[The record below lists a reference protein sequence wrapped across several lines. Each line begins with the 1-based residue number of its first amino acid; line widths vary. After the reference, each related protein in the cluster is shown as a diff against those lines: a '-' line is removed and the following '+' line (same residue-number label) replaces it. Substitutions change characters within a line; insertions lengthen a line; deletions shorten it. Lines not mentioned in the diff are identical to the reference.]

1 LTVSSAITAGGASIA
16 NAEFVNVAQNGG
28 NGSVV
33 TGSGLMVSL
42 NSMTPAG
49 TGVPAG
55 SPVDF
60 LKINLTAASDG
71 AVNVSSIKLTSYDLG
86 SAIYIDDATFYDNG
100 VKVGTSKN
108 FNSDK
113 VATFNFATPITVA
126 AGTTKTLTVKATI
139 TNDMNGDGT
148 TTDPATGNYAIGIAA
163 ASDIIASAAT
173 VSGSFP
179 IRGNQMSIVS
189 GTNIGTV
196 TLGAVTDSDV
206 NANFGED
213 NVLLAGFDL
222 TANNE
227 PVLIQSLKFK
237 NGGTNT
243 AGIIS
248 NLKLYI
254 DGTEVATGTYA
265 DGYVT
270 FTLSNYR
277 IAKSDTVSVEVKG
290 DMGVTNVSDTVALY
304 VKDKN
309 DFVFLGQDYGFGVQ
323 LTDAGLAAIDSAT
336 TDAEV
341 STITLVA
348 GDFTIDMDKSSTGTP
363 TKDVK
368 AGDNDVVL
376 ATLTFKSNGEN
387 ATIEQIVGD
396 NNAADGND
404 FEIQGTGLGAGEI
417 ENVEMVDVATGG
429 VYDITATR
437 KSDTVWNLSMTDE
450 INLVKGVSKKF
461 LIRADMSDTVG
472 AEIDNNDTVKVVLDG
487 AAMTIKGDTSSTSIT
502 NITPSSVTSATATVK
517 DASLTWT
524 PVALTSTTVVGGAT
538 DVIVYQ
544 SKVKAGTSDGVKVQS
559 VKLSTTANSAVKF
572 SDANITKLDL
582 YLNGKLLKTSSND
595 IVEAV
600 NGDSVGTITFN
611 SLDSANYTVA
621 ANTEVDLVVKATF
634 ASSVTAGSFTLQAA
648 LAGDIT
654 ARSVTGNKTVT
665 SSDPAGGS
673 RAVTVAANGT
683 IKVELLTSDVKAD
696 EDSYLLAGSET
707 VADRYLGELK
717 FTVANE
723 PVKVTRLSLK
733 NNSTATNADLSTIKL
748 VKMVNGAPTVV
759 ASQLVAAN
767 GDVVFDPFDYTF
779 PADQATS
786 LFIVAVAKSMN
797 ADGDVSGTA
806 TYGRTVYYNIDPAD
820 DGVVA
825 KGVNSGADMTLILD
839 ADAGAV
845 ATGEWSAAAIKSKSN
860 IITGSMLNSVT
871 NAATDGTLAPG
882 SGVVIGKYTFVFENG
897 ANRDT
902 DNNELKAIF
911 DKLDVTFSKS
921 TGVVLT
927 NVKAHID
934 GTATKVADD
943 TADAASDTETTGTFT
958 WNALT
963 LQGLSGGGK
972 VDGSVTLVI
981 TADVAPS
988 ATDSEFV
995 QTKIAATATDIDF
1008 IGNGLT
1014 GGAALTTMYLPV
1026 QEVLGATYTE

>member
-1 LTVSSAITAGGASIA
+1 
-16 NAEFVNVAQNGG
+16 
-28 NGSVV
+28 
-33 TGSGLMVSL
+33 
-42 NSMTPAG
+42 
-49 TGVPAG
+49 
-55 SPVDF
+55 
-60 LKINLTAASDG
+60 
-71 AVNVSSIKLTSYDLG
+71 
-86 SAIYIDDATFYDNG
+86 
-100 VKVGTSKN
+100 
-108 FNSDK
+108 
-113 VATFNFATPITVA
+113 
-126 AGTTKTLTVKATI
+126 
-139 TNDMNGDGT
+139 
-148 TTDPATGNYAIGIAA
+148 
-163 ASDIIASAAT
+163 
-173 VSGSFP
+173 
-179 IRGNQMSIVS
+179 
-189 GTNIGTV
+189 
-196 TLGAVTDSDV
+196 
-206 NANFGED
+206 
-213 NVLLAGFDL
+213 
-222 TANNE
+222 
-227 PVLIQSLKFK
+227 
-237 NGGTNT
+237 
-243 AGIIS
+243 
-248 NLKLYI
+248 
-254 DGTEVATGTYA
+254 
-265 DGYVT
+265 
-270 FTLSNYR
+270 
-277 IAKSDTVSVEVKG
+277 
-290 DMGVTNVSDTVALY
+290 
-304 VKDKN
+304 
-309 DFVFLGQDYGFGVQ
+309 
-323 LTDAGLAAIDSAT
+323 
-336 TDAEV
+336 
-341 STITLVA
+341 
-348 GDFTIDMDKSSTGTP
+348 
-363 TKDVK
+363 
-368 AGDNDVVL
+368 
-376 ATLTFKSNGEN
+376 
-387 ATIEQIVGD
+387 
-396 NNAADGND
+396 
-404 FEIQGTGLGAGEI
+404 
-417 ENVEMVDVATGG
+417 
-429 VYDITATR
+429 
-437 KSDTVWNLSMTDE
+437 MTDE
-450 INLVKGVSKKF
+450 INLVKGASKKF

-487 AAMTIKGDTSSTSIT
+487 AAMTIKGDVSNTTIT

-538 DVIVYQ
+538 DVILYQ
-544 SKVKAGTSDGVKVQS
+544 AKVKAGTSDGVKIQS
-559 VKLSTTANSAVKF
+559 VKLSTTANNAVKF

-595 IVEAV
+595 IVEATA
-600 NGDSVGTITFN
+600 GTKGTLTFN
-611 SLDSANYTVA
+611 SLNTANYTVA

-634 ASSVTAGSFTLQAA
+634 ASSVTAGSFTLEAA
-648 LAGDIT
+648 AAGDIT

-665 SSDPAGGS
+665 SSSPAGGS

-696 EDSYLLAGSET
+696 EDSYILAGSET

-733 NNSTATNADLSTIKL
+733 DNGTATNADLSTIKL

-806 TYGRTVYYNIDPAD
+806 TYGRTVYYNIDPAA

-825 KGVNSGADMTLILD
+825 KGANSGADMTLVLD

-860 IITGSMLNSVT
+860 TVTGSILNSVT
-871 NAATDGTLAPG
+871 NAATNSTLTPG
-882 SGVVIGKYTFVFENG
+882 SGVVIGKYTFVFDNG